1 MPRKKQQPQEGKAP
15 KMRGYIAGAGEIVQ
29 QDISD
34 TLRQNFMPYAMSVIM
49 SRAIPEID
57 GFKPPTASCFTPCIK
72 WGFWAL
78 PGPRAPTLWARP

>member
-49 SRAIPEID
+49 SLSLIHI
-57 GFKPPTASCFTPCIK
+57 
-72 WGFWAL
+72 
-78 PGPRAPTLWARP
+78 

>member
-34 TLRQNFMPYAMSVIM
+34 TLRQNY
-49 SRAIPEID
+49 
-57 GFKPPTASCFTPCIK
+57 TAART
-72 WGFWAL
+72 
-78 PGPRAPTLWARP
+78 TLCAACRSAAAA